1 MSGFERVAMC
11 VYCLSNVRGCYS
23 DVGNAKRLLV
33 MSMPCMLASLASIW
47 FRLGVGVGVGVG
59 ITGITNALL
68 FRGCHRQP
76 LYCSHFA
83 ILLYGFMLR

>member
-47 FRLGVGVGVGVG
+47 FRLGVGVGVGAGVG
-59 ITGITNALL
+59 ITGITNTFILKPVDILRMYMWGVHSAL
-68 FRGCHRQP
+68 H
-76 LYCSHFA
+76 
-83 ILLYGFMLR
+83 